1 LLSFVEDENGT
12 PTSLIIT
19 SLTMWLTM
27 RLTRVESDR
36 WCASMYRQRATLK
49 NFQSKIRHMN
59 EPSLHWYERDL
70 EALQA
75 WDYMYDWKKSLKEF
89 IYIIYINKM
98 YLLFGSTY
106 MRTSVVFGFETLFW
120 CVTFQKVLRKCTSE
134 DKTH

>member
-1 LLSFVEDENGT
+1 M
-12 PTSLIIT
+12 LIISIVKFCRGWKWNPYLINYYFT
-19 SLTMWLTM
+19 HYVTH
-27 RLTRVESDR
+27 
-36 WCASMYRQRATLK
+36 RQWTALK

-89 IYIIYINKM
+89 ICIIYINKM